1 MSKKKICFFSG
12 DITRTGGTERVAI
25 MIANELNKDDTYEIS
40 FVSLV
45 EKKNKTFFPID
56 EGIPRWTLYDKL
68 VSGTTHFFGYVHRIR
83 KILKE
88 KDIDILIDIDGII
101 DVYSVLA
108 KRNTKA
114 KVVSWE
120 HFNMYHHPSQKL
132 RSRVRNFS
140 VKRVDAIVT
149 LTEQDKGYYE
159 ETYNPNCPVVAICNP
174 VSYTGIDNT
183 YDEESKKIISIGRL
197 THQKGFDRLVD
208 IADDVLKKHSDWEWY
223 VYGEGEDKETLLQS
237 IKEKGISNLHLMGN
251 ADDIDYKYKESAMFV
266 MTSRY
271 EGLPM
276 TLLEAKYYKLPIVSY
291 DIKTGPRECIID
303 GVNGYLVEDGNQEQ
317 IVDRINEL
325 IEDEEK
331 RKEFSNHALD
341 ETDKFDLSHII
352 SQWKELFE
360 ELGRA

>member
-12 DITRTGGTERVAI
+12 DITRSGGTERVAI
-25 MIANELNKDDTYEIS
+25 LIANELNKDENYEIS
-40 FVSLV
+40 FVSLI
-45 EKKNKTFFPID
+45 EKKNKAFFPLD
-56 EGIPRWTLYDKL
+56 ERIPRWTLYDRQ
-68 VSGTTHFFGYVHRIR
+68 VSGITHFFGYVYRLK

-88 KDIDILIDIDGII
+88 NDIDILVDIDGII

-108 KRNTKA
+108 KRHTKTKA
-114 KVVSWE
+114 ISWE
-120 HFNMYHHPSQKL
+120 HFNLYHHPSQKL
-132 RSRVRNFS
+132 RSRVRKFS

-159 ETYNPNCPVVAICNP
+159 EVFNPKCPVVAICNP
-174 VSYTGIDNT
+174 VSHTGIDNT

-208 IADDVLKKHSDWEWY
+208 IADTVLKKHSDWEWF
-223 VYGEGEDKETLLQS
+223 VYGEGEDRETLIQS
-237 IKEKGISNLHLMGN
+237 IQEKKINNLHIMGN
-251 ADDIDYKYKESAMFV
+251 VDNIDYRYKESAMFV

-276 TLLEAKYYKLPIVSY
+276 TLLEAKYYRLPIVSY

-303 GVNGYLVEDGNQEQ
+303 GMNGYLVEDGNQEQ

-325 IEDEEK
+325 IEDKEK

-341 ETDKFDLSHII
+341 ETDKFNLSHII

>member
-1 MSKKKICFFSG
+1 MDKMNICFFSG
-12 DITRTGGTERVAI
+12 DITRSGGTERVAI
-25 MIANELNKDDTYEIS
+25 KIANELNKDEKYEIS
-40 FVSLV
+40 FVSIV
-45 EKKNKTFFPID
+45 ERNDKTFFTLD
-56 EGIPRWTLYDKL
+56 EGIPRWTLYDRP
-68 VSGTTHFFGYVHRIR
+68 VSGTTHFFGYVRRIR

-88 KDIDILIDIDGII
+88 NDIDILIDIDGII

-108 KRNTKA
+108 KRHTKT

-132 RSRVRNFS
+132 RNRVRNFS

-159 ETYNPNCPVVAICNP
+159 EAFDPKCPVIAICNP

-208 IADDVLKKHSDWEWY
+208 IADAVLKKHSDWEWY

-237 IKEKGISNLHLMGN
+237 IKEKEINNLHLMGN
-251 ADDIDYKYKESAMFV
+251 ADDIDYKYTESAMFV

-303 GVNGYLVEDGNQEQ
+303 SVNGYLVKDGNQEE

-325 IEDEEK
+325 IEDKEK

-341 ETDKFDLSHII
+341 ETDKFDLSYII
-352 SQWKELFE
+352 SQWKKLFE

>member
-12 DITRTGGTERVAI
+12 DITRSGGTERVAI
-25 MIANELNKDDTYEIS
+25 LIANELNKEENYEIS

-45 EKKNKTFFPID
+45 EKKDKAFFPLD
-56 EGIPRWTLYDKL
+56 EGIPRWTLYDRP
-68 VSGTTHFFGYVHRIR
+68 VSGTTHFFGYVHRLK

-88 KDIDILIDIDGII
+88 NDIDILVDIDGII

-108 KRNTKA
+108 KRHTKT

-120 HFNMYHHPSQKL
+120 HFNLYHHPSQKL
-132 RSRVRNFS
+132 RSRVRNFA

-159 ETYNPNCPVVAICNP
+159 EVFNPKCPVVAICNP

-208 IADDVLKKHSDWEWY
+208 IADTVLKKHSDWEWF
-223 VYGEGEDKETLLQS
+223 VYGEGEDKETLIQS
-237 IKEKGISNLHLMGN
+237 IQEKKINNLHIMGN
-251 ADDIDYKYKESAMFV
+251 VDDIDYRYKESAMFV

-276 TLLEAKYYKLPIVSY
+276 TLLEAKYYRLPLVSY

-303 GVNGYLVEDGNQEQ
+303 GVNGYLVEDGNEKE
-317 IVDRINEL
+317 IVDRINDL
-325 IEDEEK
+325 IENKEK
-331 RKEFSNHALD
+331 RKEFSSHSLD
-341 ETDKFDLSHII
+341 ETDKFDFSYII
-352 SQWKELFE
+352 NQWKEFFE